1 MDTISINDIDI
12 YSYIDSLDKTRWKK
26 IEEAPYYMASD
37 KGHIKSLER
46 DVKTFNGKVDCMRHI
61 PETILK
67 EKDIRGYKNVS
78 LISYNENMET
88 QRRYTAQVHRLILK
102 TFDPVENMD
111 QMQVNHKDFNKANNN
126 LSNLEWMTPKEN
138 TIHAREHGHK
148 RNQYGEL
155 NSMSVL
161 TEPQVIDII
170 RETKL
175 PKGTRRTDQSIAND
189 YGVDRKT
196 IANIRNDISWTQID
210 RNNIN

>member
-1 MDTISINDIDI
+1 MDIISINDIDM

-26 IEEAPYYMASD
+26 IDEAPYYMASD

-78 LISYNENMET
+78 LITYNENMEK
-88 QRRYTAQVHRLILK
+88 QRRYMAQVHRLILK
-102 TFDPVENMD
+102 TFDPIENMD

-138 TIHAREHGHK
+138 TIHARQHGHK
-148 RNQYGEL
+148 RNQYGES

-161 TEPQVIDII
+161 TESQVIDII
-170 RETKL
+170 KETNL
-175 PKGTRRTDQSIAND
+175 PKGTRRTDQAIAD
-189 YGVDRKT
+189 EYEVSRGT
-196 IANIRNDISWTQID
+196 ISNIRNGVSWTQID